1 MSSQQYLDALAS
13 ERSHNRRLLGLNLT
27 LAVVAVIGMALLW
40 AQPRQLDLH
49 LNPDLRAG
57 ERVSVNHGT
66 APIPNPNVYSCAY
79 YVWQQVNRWQA
90 DGHADYGK
98 QIYDFQP
105 YLTPRCQAQL
115 QADMEMRNR
124 AGELRMRTRQIGEI
138 PGLGFADN
146 RVIGEGPSAWTVL
159 LDMQVQETFRGQAIK
174 DTFVRYPVRV
184 VRYDVDRQRNPFKLA
199 VDCFGNNR
207 PARIDVRDS
216 AISGAPGTGVSPAV
230 LPAVSNETVSAAV
243 PGAQANSSDSAQTVA
258 PPTAGPTAPST
269 SGPVAQP

>member
-66 APIPNPNVYSCAY
+66 APIPNPNVYSFAY

-258 PPTAGPTAPST
+258 PPTAGPTVPST

>member
-66 APIPNPNVYSCAY
+66 APIPNPNVYSFAY

-98 QIYDFQP
+98 QVYDFQP

-174 DTFVRYPVRV
+174 ETFVRYPVRV